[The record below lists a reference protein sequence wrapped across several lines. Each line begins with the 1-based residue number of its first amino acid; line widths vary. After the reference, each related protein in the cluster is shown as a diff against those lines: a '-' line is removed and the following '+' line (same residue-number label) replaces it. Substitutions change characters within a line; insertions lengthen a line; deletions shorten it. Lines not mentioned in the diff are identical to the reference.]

1 MRQARVAYEAVADTT
16 VDTSVLTPQEV
27 ADEVARACKLTP
39 DY

>member
-27 ADEVARACKLTP
+27 ADVVARACKLTS